1 MVGGDDAIYSQVCS
15 TGFGGCPTGDLL
27 PWAAALWSGGHN
39 GVLVLATTMALLIY
53 WIRRKTI
60 LDRDVSPWRR
70 IRRSTLGHP
79 FGSRRVQRITGGDGF
94 DHSFKG
100 REGSD
105 VKRSQWRGCT
115 ESHYFSF
122 L

>member
-1 MVGGDDAIYSQVCS
+1 MVIQWDNGGITLMSFVLPSMVRCNYALVLTATATS
-15 TGFGGCPTGDLL
+15 T
-27 PWAAALWSGGHN
+27 AALSVCGIGRN
-39 GVLVLATTMALLIY
+39 
-53 WIRRKTI
+53 TI
-60 LDRDVSPWRR
+60 IGRDVSPWRR

-115 ESHYFSF
+115 KSLFFSF